1 MAEGP
6 VDAAAVGRVDDELH
20 AAIEG
25 AQIAGLVNA
34 LPDGLDTVVGELVAG
49 SRYND
54 YTDVYKKWFGRNP
67 PPQRFYAAAP
77 K

>member
-1 MAEGP
+1 
-6 VDAAAVGRVDDELH
+6 
-20 AAIEG
+20 
-25 AQIAGLVNA
+25 
-34 LPDGLDTVVGELVAG
+34 VVGELVAG